1 LIVAD
6 ITYGVDFGT
15 SNSAIAIM
23 KDGQETVLR
32 GRSKEDK
39 TESSILFFPKWE
51 MGVHFVGDEAI
62 KQYIESGMDGRL
74 IQSIKSILPDTLFNF
89 TYIHGRRYEVDDMV
103 ALIIRQLKK

>member
-1 LIVAD
+1 MAD

-39 TESSILFFPKWE
+39 TESSILFFPKKE
-51 MGVHFVGDEAI
+51 FELVLN
-62 KQYIESGMDGRL
+62 Q
-74 IQSIKSILPDTLFNF
+74 
-89 TYIHGRRYEVDDMV
+89 
-103 ALIIRQLKK
+103 